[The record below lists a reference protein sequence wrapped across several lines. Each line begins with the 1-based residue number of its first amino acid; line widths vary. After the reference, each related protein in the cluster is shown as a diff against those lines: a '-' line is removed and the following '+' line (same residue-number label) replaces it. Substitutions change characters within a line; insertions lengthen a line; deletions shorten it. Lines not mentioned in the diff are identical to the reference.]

1 MEVTDQSAP
10 TTLGEVTRLLHTEA
24 RLLDERKFEDWMA
37 LMTPDATYWVPS
49 RVDQAD
55 PWNEVSLMFDDLE
68 IMKTRIARLR
78 HPKVYAQLPHSRTV
92 RQVSNIEVSRDEGDS
107 VTARSVLFMFE
118 HRPTLPQPIERIF
131 AARCEYE
138 LRRREERLAI
148 ASKKV
153 VLANCDAALE
163 SLFVYF

>member
-68 IMKTRIARLR
+68 IMKT
-78 HPKVYAQLPHSRTV
+78 QLPHSRTV

>member
-1 MEVTDQSAP
+1 MDMTEQSVATALREVTQ
-10 TTLGEVTRLLHTEA
+10 LLHTEA
-24 RLLDERKFEDWMA
+24 RLLDERKFEEWMA
-37 LMTPDATYWVPS
+37 LMTSDVTYWVPS
-49 RVDQAD
+49 RIDQVD
-55 PWNEVSLMFDDLE
+55 PWNEVSLMFDDLD
-68 IMKTRIARLR
+68 IMKTRIARLQ

-92 RQVSNIEVSRDEGDS
+92 RQVSNIEVSGQHGDT
-107 VTARSVLFMFE
+107 VTARSVLFLFE

-138 LRRREERLAI
+138 LRRGEDRLAI

-153 VLANCDAALE
+153 VLANCDAALD